1 MSGEQDSAKVHIVYT
16 TFPDVDSARQV
27 AARLLES
34 RLIACANILPGMISV
49 FRWEGAVQDELEV
62 AVILK
67 TRSERLAELVSA
79 VEAHHPYETPAIL
92 PIAVDAAAPAFA
104 AWVCGETG
112 AVSNS

>member
-1 MSGEQDSAKVHIVYT
+1 MSRDQKNASVHLVYT

-49 FRWEGAVQDELEV
+49 FRWEGAVQDEPEV
-62 AVILK
+62 AMILK
-67 TRSERLAELVSA
+67 TRSERVSELVSA
-79 VEAHHPYETPAIL
+79 VERLHPYDTPAIL

-112 AVSNS
+112 SVSDS